1 MKAASDTPFY
11 HRLLKPES
19 LFICILLITLVLRFA
34 FLDLKLFHHDEAVHA
49 WFAYQLLTKG
59 TYIYDP
65 VFHGPFLFYVT
76 AGLFSIFGDADLV
89 GRLLPAFLGTL
100 LVALVYP
107 LYRMRYLDGKQM
119 LVAALFLALSPGMV
133 YFSRFLRNDIF
144 IAFFS
149 LLLVVATL
157 AYFNSGKLRFALV
170 AGLATALGMSS
181 KENMP
186 IILVIFGT
194 YFIYCLWTRRLVFPR
209 TWRRDILLS
218 AALAGGVIALFYSSF
233 GAHPEIVLQAGQMAI
248 SHWTGMHE
256 VQRLGGPWFFYLI
269 LFILYEVPILLLA
282 GMGLFGF
289 IAAHTQSLKLRSNEP
304 ERNSETGGDSSGPS
318 ISSTV
323 IERISSSFRR
333 PEPGIAYDP
342 KTEFIRFSLWWMIT
356 SLAVYAYLGEKVPW
370 LILHQ
375 LLPMIF
381 VATYRPDRLKM
392 IIVAVGA
399 VFLLGMTLH
408 VAFTPGDIAEPIVQV
423 QNSED
428 LRLVMEWIDASD
440 RVGIATDT
448 IWPLNWYYRGED
460 RWSKIT
466 YFGGSSNKG
475 SLMAGN
481 FDLIITHDQDSY
493 DEIPGFE
500 KTTLKHSYWVTY
512 HEVKGDLIRYYLT
525 RQVEV
530 GSKRYDIFRSAAST

>member
-1 MKAASDTPFY
+1 MKAASDTHFY

-19 LFICILLITLVLRFA
+19 LFICILLGTLVLRFA

-76 AGLFSIFGDADLV
+76 AGLFSIFGDSDLV

-149 LLLVVATL
+149 LLLVVAAL
-157 AYFNSGKLRFALV
+157 AYFSSGKLRFALV
-170 AGLATALGMSS
+170 AGLAAALGMSS

-194 YFIYCLWTRRLVFPR
+194 YLIYCLWTRRLVFPR

-282 GMGLFGF
+282 GMGLCGF

-304 ERNSETGGDSSGPS
+304 ECNSETGGESSGPS

-381 VATYRPDRLKM
+381 VATYRLDRLKM

-428 LRLVMEWIDASD
+428 LRLVMQWMDESD
-440 RVGIATDT
+440 RVAIATDT
-448 IWPLNWYYRGED
+448 IWPLNWYYRDDD

-481 FDLIITHDQDSY
+481 FDLIITHDQESY
-493 DEIPGFE
+493 DDITGFE

-530 GSKRYDIFRSAAST
+530 GSKRYDIFRSFSSF

>member
-1 MKAASDTPFY
+1 MKAASYTHFY
-11 HRLLKPES
+11 HRLLQPES
-19 LFICILLITLVLRFA
+19 LFICILLATLVLRFA

-76 AGLFSIFGDADLV
+76 AGLFSIFGDSDLV
-89 GRLLPAFLGTL
+89 ARLLPAFLGTL

-107 LYRMRYLDGKQM
+107 LYRMGYLDGKQM
-119 LVAALFLALSPGMV
+119 LVAALFLALSPNMV

-149 LLLVVATL
+149 LLLVVAAL
-157 AYFNSGKLRFALV
+157 AYFNSGKLRYALV
-170 AGLATALGMSS
+170 AGCAAALGMSS

-194 YFIYCLWTRRLVFPR
+194 YLIYCLWTRRLVFPK
-209 TWRRDILLS
+209 TWRRDILLA
-218 AALAGGVIALFYSSF
+218 AALAGGVIALFYSAF
-233 GAHPEIVLQAGQMAI
+233 GVHPEIVLKAGQMAI
-248 SHWTGMHE
+248 SHWTDMHGI
-256 VQRLGGPWFFYLI
+256 QRLAGPWFFYLL
-269 LFILYEVPILLLA
+269 LFILYEVPIILLA
-282 GMGLFGF
+282 GMGLCGY
-289 IAAHTQSLKLRSNEP
+289 IITDVRSQKRSSPDQGIEGDVPGRPVSLSLV
-304 ERNSETGGDSSGPS
+304 ERL
-318 ISSTV
+318 
-323 IERISSSFRR
+323 SSSLRR
-333 PEPGIAYDP
+333 PDPGVIYDP
-342 KTEFIRFSLWWMIT
+342 KTEFIRFSIWWMIA
-356 SLAVYAYLGEKVPW
+356 SLAVYAYIGEKVPW

-381 VATYRPDRLKM
+381 VATYRLDRLKM
-392 IIVAVGA
+392 VIVALGA
-399 VFLLGMTLH
+399 VFLIGMTMH
-408 VAFTPGDIAEPIVQV
+408 VAFTPADIAEPIVQV

-428 LRLVMEWIDASD
+428 LRLVMQWIDESD
-440 RVGIATDT
+440 RVAIATDT
-448 IWPLNWYYRGED
+448 IWPLNWYYRD
-460 RWSKIT
+460 ADSWSKIT
-466 YFGGSSNKG
+466 YFGGKSNKG

-493 DEIPGFE
+493 DNIPGFE

-512 HEVKGDLIRYYLT
+512 HEVKGDLIRYYFT

-530 GSKRYDIFRSAAST
+530 GSKRYDLFRSGASS

>member
-1 MKAASDTPFY
+1 MKAASDTHFY

-19 LFICILLITLVLRFA
+19 LFICILLATLILRFA
-34 FLDLKLFHHDEAVHA
+34 FLDLKLYHHDEAVHA

-65 VFHGPFLFYVT
+65 VFHGPFLFYMT
-76 AGLFSIFGDADLV
+76 AGLFSIFGDSDLI

-107 LYRMRYLDGKQM
+107 LYRMGYLDGKQM
-119 LVAALFLALSPGMV
+119 LVAALFLALSPSMV

-149 LLLVVATL
+149 LLLVVAAL
-157 AYFNSGKLRFALV
+157 AYFKSGKLRFALV
-170 AGLATALGMSS
+170 AGLAAALGMSS

-186 IILVIFGT
+186 IVLVIFGT
-194 YFIYCLWTRRLVFPR
+194 YLIYCLWTRRLVFPR
-209 TWRRDILLS
+209 TWRRDILL
-218 AALAGGVIALFYSSF
+218 ATVLAGGIIALFYSSF

-248 SHWTGMHE
+248 SHWTEMHGI
-256 VQRLGGPWFFYLI
+256 QRLGGPWFFYLI
-269 LFILYEVPILLLA
+269 LFVLYEVPIILLA
-282 GMGLFGF
+282 GMGFCGCV
-289 IAAHTQSLKLRSNEP
+289 AAYVRSQKHSSQDRVDE
-304 ERNSETGGDSSGPS
+304 GDLSGPS
-318 ISSTV
+318 DSSSL
-323 IERISSSFRR
+323 IERISSLLRR
-333 PEPGIAYDP
+333 PELGVAYDP
-342 KTEFIRFSLWWMIT
+342 KTEFIRFSIWWMIT

-375 LLPMIF
+375 LLPMVF
-381 VATYRPDRLKM
+381 VATYMLDRQKM

-399 VFLLGMTLH
+399 VFLIGMTLH

-428 LRLVMEWIDASD
+428 LRLVMQWMDESD
-440 RVGIATDT
+440 RIAIATDT
-448 IWPLNWYYRGED
+448 IWPLNWYYRDDD

-466 YFGGSSNKG
+466 YFGGKSNKG

-493 DEIPGFE
+493 DDIPGFE

-512 HEVKGDLIRYYLT
+512 YEVKGDLIRYYFT
-525 RQVEV
+525 RNVEV
-530 GSKRYDIFRSAAST
+530 GSKRYDLFRSAASV

>member
-1 MKAASDTPFY
+1 MKAASDTHFY

-19 LFICILLITLVLRFA
+19 LFICILLATLILRFA
-34 FLDLKLFHHDEAVHA
+34 FLDLKLYHHDEAVHA

-59 TYIYDP
+59 TYVYNP

-76 AGLFSIFGDADLV
+76 AGLFSIFGDFDLV

-107 LYRMRYLDGKQM
+107 LYRMGYLDGKQM
-119 LVAALFLALSPGMV
+119 LVAALFLALSPNMV

-149 LLLVVATL
+149 LLLVVAAL

-170 AGLATALGMSS
+170 AGLAAALGMSS

-186 IILVIFGT
+186 IVLVIFGT
-194 YFIYCLWTRRLVFPR
+194 YLIYCLWTRRLVFPR
-209 TWRRDILLS
+209 TWRRDILL
-218 AALAGGVIALFYSSF
+218 ATALSGGVIALFYSSF

-248 SHWTGMHE
+248 SHWTEMHGI
-256 VQRLGGPWFFYLI
+256 QRLAGPWFFYLI
-269 LFILYEVPILLLA
+269 LFVLYEVPIILLA
-282 GMGLFGF
+282 GMGFCGCV
-289 IAAHTQSLKLRSNEP
+289 AAYVRSQKHSPQDRVDEGDPSGLSKSASL
-304 ERNSETGGDSSGPS
+304 
-318 ISSTV
+318 
-323 IERISSSFRR
+323 IERISSSLRR
-333 PEPGIAYDP
+333 PESGVAYDP
-342 KTEFIRFSLWWMIT
+342 KTEFIRFSLWWMIA
-356 SLAVYAYLGEKVPW
+356 SLAVYAYIGEKVPW

-375 LLPMIF
+375 LLPMVF
-381 VATYRPDRLKM
+381 VATYRLDRLK
-392 IIVAVGA
+392 IVIVALGTVL
-399 VFLLGMTLH
+399 LLGMTLH

-428 LRLVMEWIDASD
+428 LRLVMQWIDESD
-440 RVGIATDT
+440 RIAIATDT
-448 IWPLNWYYRGED
+448 IWPLNWYYRDDD

-466 YFGGSSNKG
+466 YFGGKSNKG
-475 SLMAGN
+475 SLVAGN
-481 FDLIITHDQDSY
+481 YDLIITHDKDSY

-512 HEVKGDLIRYYLT
+512 YEVKGDLIRYYFT
-525 RQVEV
+525 RNVEV
-530 GSKRYDIFRSAAST
+530 GSKQYDLFRSGASF

>member
-1 MKAASDTPFY
+1 LAT
-11 HRLLKPES
+11 
-19 LFICILLITLVLRFA
+19 LILRFT

-65 VFHGPFLFYVT
+65 VFHGPFLFYAT
-76 AGLFSIFGDADLV
+76 AGLFRIFGDFDLV
-89 GRLLPAFLGTL
+89 ARLLPALLGTL

-107 LYRMRYLDGKQM
+107 LYRMGYLDGKQM
-119 LVAALFLALSPGMV
+119 LVAAVFLAISPNMV

-149 LLLVVATL
+149 LLLVVAAL

-170 AGLATALGMSS
+170 AGLAAALGMSS

-186 IILVIFGT
+186 IVLVIFGT
-194 YFIYCLWTRRLVFPR
+194 YLIYCLWTRRLVFPR
-209 TWRRDILLS
+209 TWRRDILFS
-218 AALAGGVIALFYSSF
+218 AVLAGGVIALFYSSF
-233 GAHPEIVLQAGQMAI
+233 GAHPDMVLKAGQMAVT
-248 SHWTGMHE
+248 HWTEMHGI
-256 VQRLGGPWFFYLI
+256 QRLGGPWFFYLI
-269 LFILYEVPILLLA
+269 LFILYEVPIILLA
-282 GMGLFGF
+282 GIGLCGF
-289 IAAHTQSLKLRSNEP
+289 IAANTTSLKRSSNEP
-304 ERNSETGGDSSGPS
+304 EANSGSRDESSGSPS
-318 ISSTV
+318 SPAMS
-323 IERISSSFRR
+323 ERISSLFRR
-333 PEPGIAYDP
+333 PESGVAYDP
-342 KTEFIRFSLWWMIT
+342 RTEFIRFSIWWMVA

-381 VATYRPDRLKM
+381 VATYRLDRLKM
-392 IIVAVGA
+392 VIVTVGA

-428 LRLVMEWIDASD
+428 LRLVMQWMDESD
-440 RVGIATDT
+440 RIAIATDT
-448 IWPLNWYYRGED
+448 IWPLNWYYRDED

-466 YFGGSSNKG
+466 YFGGKSNKG

-481 FDLIITHDQDSY
+481 FDLIITHDMDSY

-500 KTTLKHSYWVTY
+500 KTTAKHSYWVTY
-512 HEVKGDLIRYYLT
+512 HEVKGDLIRYYFT

-530 GSKRYDIFRSAAST
+530 GSKRYDLFRSAASL